1 MAVEVVVVG
10 CVVVVVVVVVVA
22 SSTCDVTSSLDS
34 VSFPVAMTI
43 KRRQFRIQKSFFII
57 TYTKHRYVLFVID
70 LIHVWFILLLRS
82 IQKNTDTRIVMS

>member
-43 KRRQFRIQKSFFII
+43 KRRQFRIQKSFFFII
-57 TYTKHRYVLFVID
+57 TCTKHRYVLFVID
-70 LIHVWFILLLRS
+70 LIHVWFILS
-82 IQKNTDTRIVMS
+82 AAIHTKKY